1 MRKLFAGSFV
11 DRYSLEKD
19 CGGMPRSFFVCFR
32 FCAHSLAVLSVFCY
46 NGGVLFLKK
55 FMGKGVW
62 VMNSIVDHMYVFCD
76 HFRRGIG
83 SQVGRYGEAFV

>member
-1 MRKLFAGSFV
+1 M
-11 DRYSLEKD
+11 
-19 CGGMPRSFFVCFR
+19 
-32 FCAHSLAVLSVFCY
+32 
-46 NGGVLFLKK
+46 KK